1 MALTDRLVR
10 PERPDS
16 GRGTRGEPPSASGL
30 GGLAN
35 RVASWLREGALWVW
49 DVYWGIW
56 RFIFSRLG
64 LKRYL
69 PRTLFGRT
77 LIIIVTPVLLVQGIA
92 AYYFYDRH
100 WDSVTLRLSTGVAG
114 EIGLVIEEFYGN
126 PSVEA
131 RADLFERTARN
142 LQLLVS
148 FEPNQTLPQHE
159 PAGRFEILKGRLTQ
173 ELRGTLLRPI
183 YVNDDLSPEW
193 VEVRVGLEEGVMHV
207 LVPIRR
213 LFTSTS
219 QVFMLWLTGT
229 TAIFFTLAI
238 VFMRNQIRPIRRLAR
253 AADQFGKGRDV
264 GDFKLE
270 GAMEVRQAA
279 TAFLMMR
286 NRIHRQLTQRT
297 EMLAGVSHDLRTPLT
312 RMKLQLEMMGD
323 SPDIDAMKADLSDM
337 NQMIDGYL
345 AFARGEGSE
354 RTQSANVMR
363 LVEQVCNRARREGL
377 DVRLAP
383 AEPLEMPVKPQ
394 AFRRCLANLISNAG
408 RHGSQVWVAV
418 QTGGAMVTITVDD
431 DGPGIPDERLDDVF
445 KPFYRL
451 DPSRNPTTGGTG
463 LGLTIARDIAR
474 NHGGDITLSRSP
486 HGGLRCEIMLPK

>member
-1 MALTDRLVR
+1 MALTDR
-10 PERPDS
+10 PMSHERPRDRPAGPWHRFRS
-16 GRGTRGEPPSASGL
+16 GC
-30 GGLAN
+30 
-35 RVASWLREGALWVW
+35 GALYHRLGQRVRQFSQRAWEI
-49 DVYWGIW
+49 YWGAW

-64 LKRYL
+64 MKQYL
-69 PRTLFGRT
+69 PRTLFGRA

-92 AYYFYDRH
+92 AYYFYDKH

-114 EIGLVIEEFYGN
+114 EIGLVIEEFYAN
-126 PSVEA
+126 PNTQD
-131 RADLFERTARN
+131 RADLFEQAARN
-142 LQLLVS
+142 LQLIVS
-148 FEPNQTLPQHE
+148 YAPNETLPVQE
-159 PAGRFEILKGRLTQ
+159 PAGRFEILQGRLTQ
-173 ELRGTLLRPI
+173 ELRNRLLRQV
-183 YVNDDLSPEW
+183 YVNDDLSPDW
-193 VEVRVGLEEGVMHV
+193 VEVRVAMEEGILHV

-229 TAIFFTLAI
+229 TLIFFTVAI

-253 AADQFGKGRDV
+253 AADRFGKGRDV

-323 SPDIDAMKADLSDM
+323 SPDVDAMKADVSDM
-337 NQMIDGYL
+337 DQMIDGYL

-354 RTQSANVMR
+354 QSQTANLSR
-363 LVEQVCNRARREGL
+363 LIEQVCNRARREGL
-377 DVRLAP
+377 DINLGP
-383 AEPLEMPVKPQ
+383 LTPLEMPVKPQ
-394 AFRRCLANLISNAG
+394 AFQRCLANLISNAG
-408 RHGSQVWVAV
+408 RHGKHVWVAV
-418 QTGGAMVTITVDD
+418 EAAEGMVHITVDD

-445 KPFYRL
+445 KPFNRL

-474 NHGGDITLSRSP
+474 NLGGDITLGRSVR
-486 HGGLRCEIMLPK
+486 GGLRCEIILPQ

>member
-1 MALTDRLVR
+1 MALTDRIVPPDDNSSNR
-10 PERPDS
+10 PA
-16 GRGTRGEPPSASGL
+16 GFWQ
-30 GGLAN
+30 
-35 RVASWLREGALWVW
+35 RVGALLPLPWVW
-49 DVYWGIW
+49 IKRISHRIWEIYWGVW
-56 RFIFSRLG
+56 RFVFSRLG

-69 PRTLFGRT
+69 PRTLFGRA
-77 LIIIVTPVLLVQGIA
+77 LMIIVTPVLLVQGIA

-114 EIGLVIEEFYGN
+114 EIGLIIEDFYDN
-126 PSVEA
+126 PELVD
-131 RADLFERTARN
+131 RAELFESAARN
-142 LQLLVS
+142 LQMIIS
-148 FEPNQTLPQHE
+148 YEQFETLPEQE

-173 ELRGTLLRPI
+173 ELRGRLRRPV
-183 YVNDDLSPEW
+183 YVNDDLSPDW
-193 VEVRVGLEEGVMHV
+193 VEVRVAMDEGILHV

-229 TAIFFTLAI
+229 AVIFFTVAI

-253 AADQFGKGRDV
+253 AADRFGKGRDV

-323 SPDIDAMKADLSDM
+323 SPDIDAMKTDVSDM
-337 NQMIDGYL
+337 DQMINGYL

-354 RTQSANVMR
+354 QTQTTDISR
-363 LVEQVCNRARREGL
+363 LIDRVCNRARREGL
-377 DVRLAP
+377 DIQLTPTAP
-383 AEPLEMPVKPQ
+383 IEMPVKPQ
-394 AFRRCLANLISNAG
+394 AFQRCLANLISNAG
-408 RHGSQVWVAV
+408 RHGNQVWVTV
-418 QTGGAMVTITVDD
+418 EDHRSTITIIVDD
-431 DGPGIPDERLDDVF
+431 DGPGIPDDRLDDVF

-474 NHGGDITLSRSP
+474 NHGGDITLSRAP
-486 HGGLRCEIMLPK
+486 MGGLRCEIILPE

>member
-1 MALTDRLVR
+1 MALTDRLI
-10 PERPDS
+10 PPDQD
-16 GRGTRGEPPSASGL
+16 GQPAGFWQR
-30 GGLAN
+30 LAVVLTLPLDLI
-35 RVASWLREGALWVW
+35 RQLSRQAWEI
-49 DVYWGIW
+49 YWGIW

-69 PRTLFGRT
+69 PRTLFGRA
-77 LIIIVTPVLLVQGIA
+77 LMIIVTPVLLVQGIA

-114 EIGLVIEEFYGN
+114 EIALVIEDFYAE
-126 PSVEA
+126 PDVIS
-131 RADLFERTARN
+131 RAELFESTARN
-142 LQLLVS
+142 LQLIVS
-148 FEPNQTLPQHE
+148 YEPLETLPQQE
-159 PAGRFEILKGRLTQ
+159 PAGRFEILQGRLTQ
-173 ELRGTLLRPI
+173 ELRGRLRRPV
-183 YVNDDLSPEW
+183 YVNDDLSPDW
-193 VEVRVGLEEGVMHV
+193 VEVRVGLDEGILHV

-229 TAIFFTLAI
+229 TVIFFTVAI

-253 AADQFGKGRDV
+253 AADRFGKGRDV

-323 SPDIDAMKADLSDM
+323 SPDIDAMKTDLSDM
-337 NQMIDGYL
+337 DQMINGYL

-354 RTQSANVMR
+354 QTQSTDVGR
-363 LVEQVCNRARREGL
+363 LIERVCNRARREGL
-377 DVRLAP
+377 DIELSSSVQIK
-383 AEPLEMPVKPQ
+383 MPVKPQ
-394 AFRRCLANLISNAG
+394 AIQRCLANLISNAG
-408 RHGSQVWVAV
+408 RHGNKVWVTVEDREA
-418 QTGGAMVTITVDD
+418 TIIITVDD
-431 DGPGIPDERLDDVF
+431 DGPGIPDNRLEDVF
-445 KPFYRL
+445 KPFFRL

-486 HGGLRCEIMLPK
+486 RAGLRCEIILPE

>member
-1 MALTDRLVR
+1 
-10 PERPDS
+10 
-16 GRGTRGEPPSASGL
+16 
-30 GGLAN
+30 
-35 RVASWLREGALWVW
+35 
-49 DVYWGIW
+49 
-56 RFIFSRLG
+56 
-64 LKRYL
+64 
-69 PRTLFGRT
+69 LFGRA

-100 WDSVTLRLSTGVAG
+100 WDSVTLRLSTAVAN
-114 EIGLVIEEFYGN
+114 EVSLVIEEFYAD
-126 PSVEA
+126 PDLVS
-131 RADLFERTARN
+131 RAELFERTARN
-142 LQLLVS
+142 LQLIVS
-148 FEPNQTLPQHE
+148 YEPIETLPEQE
-159 PAGRFEILKGRLTQ
+159 PAGRFEILQGRLTQ
-173 ELRGTLLRPI
+173 ELRSRLRRNV
-183 YVNDDLSPEW
+183 YVNDDLSPDW
-193 VEVRVGLEEGVMHV
+193 VEVRVAMDEGILHV

-229 TAIFFTLAI
+229 TVIFFTVAI

-253 AADQFGKGRDV
+253 AADRFGKGRDV

-270 GAMEVRQAA
+270 GALEVRQAA

-323 SPDIDAMKADLSDM
+323 SPDIDAMKTDVSDM
-337 NQMIDGYL
+337 DQMINGYL

-354 RTQSANVMR
+354 QTQTTDIRR
-363 LVEQVCNRARREGL
+363 LIEQVCNRARREGL
-377 DVRLAP
+377 NIQLEPNP
-383 AEPLEMPVKPQ
+383 AREMPVKPQ
-394 AFRRCLANLISNAG
+394 AFQRCLANLISNAG
-408 RHGSQVWVAV
+408 RHGNQVWVTVEDREHTVIIA
-418 QTGGAMVTITVDD
+418 VDD

-451 DPSRNPTTGGTG
+451 DPSRNPMTGGTG

-474 NHGGDITLSRSP
+474 NHGGDIILSRSTC
-486 HGGLRCEIMLPK
+486 GGLRGEIILPE